1 MYCNEV
7 ELYESLAKDL
17 LEISDKYSLSDL
29 KTICEEYLVPRIKLE
44 NFVEMSRAAEMF
56 DAQVLKDAVV
66 EFATKN
72 IKSLEQRGDYNEISK
87 SMLWN
92 IILKFGL
99 KS

>member
-1 MYCNEV
+1 V

-72 IKSLEQRGDYNEISK
+72 IKSLEQRSDYIEISK